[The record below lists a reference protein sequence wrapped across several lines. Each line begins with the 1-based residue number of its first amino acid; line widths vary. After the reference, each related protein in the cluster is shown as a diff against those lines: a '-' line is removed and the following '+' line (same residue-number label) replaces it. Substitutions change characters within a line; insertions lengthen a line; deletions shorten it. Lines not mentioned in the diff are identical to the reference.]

1 MNATAVA
8 PFIFNWDQPKRR
20 KLVLTGYIAI
30 SFAVH
35 IFAFYLFQV
44 VYPQTVS
51 LLPAP
56 RRVNLMTASS
66 EQTATLLRW
75 IDSEDPALASTTRRP
90 AHMQRREMGKVEHVP
105 SYFAREA
112 ALKEAPPLLVDLRI
126 PSAQP
131 PGPVPIA
138 RTPVAAPAGI
148 QPTRVTFAGELQ
160 ELGAPQFVSG
170 NFKSSTNEPPQNA
183 QFRIA
188 VDAKGAVVYC
198 FTLASSGDGGL
209 DELARQHLALAR
221 FAPKPSS
228 EDGNDLQGLTWGI
241 ATIEWGND
249 VVAPGAKPTS
259 TSP

>member
-1 MNATAVA
+1 MNATAAV

-20 KLVLTGYIAI
+20 KLVLAGFIAL
-30 SFAVH
+30 SFAIHV
-35 IFAFYLFQV
+35 FAFYLFQV
-44 VYPQTVS
+44 VYPQDVS

-66 EQTATLLRW
+66 EQTSTLLHW

-112 ALKEAPPLLVDLRI
+112 ALKEPPPLTVDLRI

-138 RTPVAAPAGI
+138 RSPTAAPAGV
-148 QPTRVTFAGELQ
+148 QPTRVSFSGELQ
-160 ELGAPQFVSG
+160 KLGVPKFVPAS
-170 NFKSSTNEPPQNA
+170 FKASTNETPQNA

-188 VDAKGAVVYC
+188 VDPKGAVVYC
-198 FTLASSGDGGL
+198 FTLASSGDAGL

-221 FAPKPSS
+221 FAPRAGS
-228 EDGNDLQGLTWGI
+228 DGDALAWGI

-249 VVAPGAKPTS
+249 VARPSEKPTLNA
-259 TSP
+259 P